1 VNGTAQHE
9 TGEPGREIPRVWSP
23 LVQFSGERGVEAMRG
38 ADQSERNEEVGD
50 AIRCATAEGKMP

>member
-1 VNGTAQHE
+1 
-9 TGEPGREIPRVWSP
+9 VWSP